1 MCTMGALAA
10 GTAPFGSC
18 CSWCETGQCKP
29 LFWMKCRLLDKNILL
44 SGFGH
49 IHRCCGFMENHLD
62 PLTGEFLFHSSSD
75 CWARAWPCL
84 SSSGCW
90 LIAHKHSCSSIVLIN
105 RKSYLSTCT
114 YNPYMEKLLDEA
126 IQREPAYPVVDQA
139 DRASPPG
146 WTRVCLTMSA
156 PSPRASARSS
166 HLCFPKKPH
175 SWSRCSRP
183 DSVRQYLWL
192 LGAFFSIICLTCMN
206 LYINMYKMHKP
217 P

>member
-1 MCTMGALAA
+1 MHLVELFFIYMTENERSFNLFAFKQFTGTTFFWALFMLGPSNFRCALWVHLQLGQLPLVPAA
-10 GTAPFGSC
+10 ADVR
-18 CSWCETGQCKP
+18 QCKP

-114 YNPYMEKLLDEA
+114 YNP
-126 IQREPAYPVVDQA
+126 
-139 DRASPPG
+139 
-146 WTRVCLTMSA
+146 
-156 PSPRASARSS
+156 
-166 HLCFPKKPH
+166 
-175 SWSRCSRP
+175 
-183 DSVRQYLWL
+183 
-192 LGAFFSIICLTCMN
+192 
-206 LYINMYKMHKP
+206 
-217 P
+217 